1 MDDQLRSARKRGVT
15 HGIHIADD
23 DIPRLQ
29 GELNGILGWVEQL
42 AALDVEGVQPL
53 TGAARMA
60 LRLRDDAVTEGGIPE
75 KILANAPERAGDYF
89 VVPKVVE

>member
-1 MDDQLRSARKRGVT
+1 MPLAPAAVRRIAHLAR
-15 HGIHIADD
+15 IHIADD

>member
-1 MDDQLRSARKRGVT
+1 MPLAPATVRRITHLAR
-15 HGIHIADD
+15 IHIADD

>member
-1 MDDQLRSARKRGVT
+1 MPLDPATVRRIAHLAR
-15 HGIHIADD
+15 IHIADD

-42 AALDVEGVQPL
+42 AALDVEGVPPL

-75 KILANAPERAGDYF
+75 KILANAPARAGDYF
-89 VVPKVVE
+89 AVPKVVE